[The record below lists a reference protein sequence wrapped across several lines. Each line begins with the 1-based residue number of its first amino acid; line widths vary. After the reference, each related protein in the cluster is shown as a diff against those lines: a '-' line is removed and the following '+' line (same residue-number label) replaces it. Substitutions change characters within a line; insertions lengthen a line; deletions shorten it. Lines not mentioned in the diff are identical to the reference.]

1 MKKLATEK
9 GRDPKSLSI
18 TVFGAPNKAE
28 ALASYARAGID
39 GALLAV
45 PDGTRDEI
53 LAFLDK
59 QAPLTKVA
67 A

>member
-1 MKKLATEK
+1 
-9 GRDPKSLSI
+9 
-18 TVFGAPNKAE
+18 VFGAPNKAE
-28 ALASYARAGID
+28 VLESYAKAGIE
-39 GALLAV
+39 GALLAI

>member
-1 MKKLATEK
+1 
-9 GRDPKSLSI
+9 
-18 TVFGAPNKAE
+18 
-28 ALASYARAGID
+28 
-39 GALLAV
+39 LLAV

-59 QAPLTKVA
+59 QATLTKVA